1 MSTSAER
8 AGVLPQGPAWGA
20 PVPAGQV
27 LTVSQL
33 TERIRARLAT
43 DPRLAS
49 QVAVTGELSNVK
61 AHSGSGHLYFSL
73 KDRSSRIGCVMWR
86 SHAERLGFTPRD
98 GMQVV
103 ATGYVD
109 VYPPAGLYQLY
120 VQGLYP
126 VGLGLLY
133 ARLQELYQRLS
144 REGLF
149 DEARKRPIPR
159 WPRAV
164 GVVTS
169 PDGAALRDVVAV
181 FRRRSPGTP
190 LILSPAQV
198 QGDGAVESL
207 LAALARIVRVPEVDV
222 VILARGGGSAE
233 DLGVFNDERLVR
245 AVAACPRPV
254 VCAVG
259 HETDVT
265 LAELAADRRAPTPS
279 AAAEMAGPDEAAAR
293 LGLVE
298 QLARLDR
305 AAARHLAR
313 LRERLERAAAH
324 PALVRPE
331 RWLARH
337 RQRLDE
343 LALRA
348 EAAVRRSLEGP
359 RLALTSLTGR
369 LSAASP
375 LEALARG
382 YALVQEEATGRWV
395 RRSAD
400 VEEGARVR
408 VHLHDGALGCRVERR
423 LPGWTAGAGQAAGVG
438 GEEGGGD
445 G

>member
-61 AHSGSGHLYFSL
+61 AHSVSGHLYFSL

-233 DLGVFNDERLVR
+233 ELGVFNDERLVR
-245 AVAACPRPV
+245 AVATCPRPV

-279 AAAEMAGPDEAAAR
+279 AAAEMASPDEAAAR

-298 QLARLDR
+298 QVARLDR
-305 AAARHLAR
+305 AVARHLAR

-359 RLALTSLTGR
+359 RLALASLTGR

-423 LPGWTAGAGQAAGVG
+423 LPGWKPGAGQAAAVG